1 MKTPM
6 KQILEQALK
15 DFEGALK
22 TDKRKY
28 HYTPNTIDNRVRGA
42 RAFVGY
48 LLGEEWRKF
57 IPGKGKRLQVPLFSD
72 ARVGGR
78 VVNRDIAIGMRR
90 AAASLMLGW
99 LVFLGRSL
107 HVFAIAKISG
117 EGAGRPICGV
127 MGTGRES

>member
-1 MKTPM
+1 MFFVAAFLGENVRVDRFATGRALPDWGIGTFAGKLGTDLFSFQQMQSAGGSPPRCGGWGMKTPM

-22 TDKRKY
+22 ADKRKY

-57 IPGKGKRLQVPLFSD
+57 IPGKGKRLQVPLFQ
-72 ARVGGR
+72 
-78 VVNRDIAIGMRR
+78 
-90 AAASLMLGW
+90 
-99 LVFLGRSL
+99 
-107 HVFAIAKISG
+107 
-117 EGAGRPICGV
+117 
-127 MGTGRES
+127 